1 MLSNVSVSITVPLE
15 EVDELLEEV
24 ELELLEVLLDEL
36 LEELEL
42 ELLEEELLDV
52 CVWLEELVL
61 EILVVE
67 LSTLL
72 LVVDETTG
80 CSLN

>member
-1 MLSNVSVSITVPLE
+1 MTVPLE

-24 ELELLEVLLDEL
+24 ELVLLEVLLDEL

-52 CVWLEELVL
+52 CVWLEELAL

-72 LVVDETTG
+72 LVVDETTD
-80 CSLN
+80 CSLG